1 MKSIKKTIAATALG
15 AAAAGALA
23 IGAGT
28 ASAAPEAPE
37 LVDPCYQVAVQV
49 PGVIGLTPI
58 GPAVDLIGVFH
69 PVEVG
74 DGWMWAEGPTGR
86 VLLTECR

>member
-1 MKSIKKTIAATALG
+1 MNIKRTITTAALT

-28 ASAAPEAPE
+28 ASAAPAPE
-37 LVDPCYQVAVQV
+37 LIDPCYKVAVQV
-49 PGVIGLTPI
+49 PGLVGLTPI
-58 GPAVDLIGVFH
+58 GPALDLITVK
-69 PVEVG
+69 PVDVH
-74 DGWMWAEGPTGR
+74 DGWMWAEVAGHR